1 MSFVIAI
8 LVLGV
13 LVFVHELGH
22 FLVAKFFHVG
32 VLEFALGFGPVVASW
47 QRGETTYRIRAIPLG
62 GFVRMAGDDPR
73 AVATGQISGED
84 VSGASAIEGTQG
96 KLTPQ
101 QEAMVK
107 DESRWFL
114 KQSYLPR
121 CAIVLAG
128 PMFNF
133 IFAWVIA
140 SGIYAVKGLPHI
152 QDGPVTV
159 GSVQEEMAAAQAGIR
174 SGDRVIS
181 VNGVQ
186 INTFK
191 ELVELVRGSEGRSL
205 RFVVDRQKGNA
216 DSDGKAAE
224 PQSFERLTIA
234 VTPSSGITEFDVL
247 EGTSTAKPT
256 YRIGI
261 GPAIGEVTYE
271 QVALSRSMKEGL
283 DRVVELSLQT
293 LRVIKALLTGLLDP
307 TKTIGGPIE
316 IVKQT
321 AANADDLVA
330 ILSMMIFLNVTLGV
344 MNLLPIPV
352 LDGGHLTLFTL
363 ELLRGKP
370 LSLRVQEAVMQV
382 GMSIVLLLMVFA
394 IGNDLVKALP
404 WKWGS

>member
-73 AVATGQISGED
+73 AVVTGQVSGEN

-96 KLTPQ
+96 KLSPQ

-128 PMFNF
+128 PLFNF
-133 IFAWVIA
+133 LFAWVIA

-152 QDGPVTV
+152 EDGPVTV
-159 GSVQEEMAAAQAGIR
+159 GAVQEDMAAAQAGIQ

-181 VNGVQ
+181 VNG
-186 INTFK
+186 IEIKTFK
-191 ELVELVRGSEGRSL
+191 GLVELVRGSQGQPL
-205 RFVVDRQKGNA
+205 RFVVDRPNVE
-216 DSDGKAAE
+216 SNVEAAGSK
-224 PQSFERLTIA
+224 QRRVERLTIS
-234 VTPSSGITEFDVL
+234 VTPSSGVTEFDVL
-247 EGTSTAKPT
+247 EGTNTAKPT

-271 QVALSRSMKEGL
+271 QVNLRTSMKEGL
-283 DRVVELSLQT
+283 DRVVDLSLQT

-404 WKWGS
+404 WKWTS

>member
-1 MSFVIAI
+1 
-8 LVLGV
+8 
-13 LVFVHELGH
+13 
-22 FLVAKFFHVG
+22 
-32 VLEFALGFGPVVASW
+32 
-47 QRGETTYRIRAIPLG
+47 
-62 GFVRMAGDDPR
+62 
-73 AVATGQISGED
+73 
-84 VSGASAIEGTQG
+84 
-96 KLTPQ
+96 
-101 QEAMVK
+101 
-107 DESRWFL
+107 
-114 KQSYLPR
+114 
-121 CAIVLAG
+121 
-128 PMFNF
+128 
-133 IFAWVIA
+133 
-140 SGIYAVKGLPHI
+140 
-152 QDGPVTV
+152 
-159 GSVQEEMAAAQAGIR
+159 VQEEMAAAQAGIR